1 MRSTWARREP
11 GGAFAMAAAGATTGA
26 SRAAQV
32 DFEAL
37 RPMPR
42 RAVLVLV
49 LVFAVFVPRAPASP
63 ISRVVVLMMEN
74 HSFDNLLG
82 WLPGV
87 GDLTGEECAAPPDSD
102 LRSDVTDTISWIRPI
117 RPRRRSRWARGRR
130 SALIPIPTTTLS
142 TLARRY
148 TTHSRC
154 GKRSALMTVS
164 RCPRTVQANPLWA
177 DSCTTTSPS
186 MARRR
191 PS

>member
-102 LRSDVTDTISWIRPI
+102 LRSASDAVTDTTSWIRPI
-117 RPRRRSRWARGRR
+117 RLRRRSRWARGRR
-130 SALIPIPTTTLS
+130 SALIPIPITTLS
-142 TLARRY
+142 TPARRY

-154 GKRSALMTVS
+154 GK
-164 RCPRTVQANPLWA
+164 
-177 DSCTTTSPS
+177 
-186 MARRR
+186 
-191 PS
+191 